1 VSSTHA
7 SHPST
12 TSALERAFNYAVDRE
27 HLVALAGADLAT
39 STCQFL
45 PPNLAGYHRYCP
57 YMHLGRLDGPYTGP
71 DPAKARRLVTESHT
85 RGATVVLRDVNAQG
99 TTPITRYLVSVL
111 HGLGYRVR
119 FTTGDAKPGDQV
131 AVSRWSIDYPDPSDV
146 LVPVISCGS
155 ASNTFHFC
163 DRRVEQEM
171 ARAVALETSR
181 PQAAARLWAKVD
193 RDVTDEAPW
202 VPYLNIGSIDIVSQR
217 VGNYIY
223 TAIAQGALYDQLW
236 VR

>member
-99 TTPITRYLVSVL
+99 TSSGCADYTR
-111 HGLGYRVR
+111 
-119 FTTGDAKPGDQV
+119 
-131 AVSRWSIDYPDPSDV
+131 
-146 LVPVISCGS
+146 S
-155 ASNTFHFC
+155 AST
-163 DRRVEQEM
+163 
-171 ARAVALETSR
+171 
-181 PQAAARLWAKVD
+181 
-193 RDVTDEAPW
+193 
-202 VPYLNIGSIDIVSQR
+202 G
-217 VGNYIY
+217 
-223 TAIAQGALYDQLW
+223 
-236 VR
+236 